1 MKFIENASFPS
12 HFQFSLNF
20 EQGLGV
26 QKPEENAIAKRHPKQ
41 IPCCLEQLKLQ
52 NLNSSRT
59 LCQMTLPDSKAI
71 WVAGSWLW
79 YLSAY
84 KKKYLCSHFHR
95 DHSLFG
101 PANKSSF
108 KGCTQLRTPSWAVT
122 WQLGKVCT
130 HFTLHFS
137 LAHTYNKKTTK
148 IKNRKPTKKLPALSD
163 SVVNV

>member
-1 MKFIENASFPS
+1 
-12 HFQFSLNF
+12 
-20 EQGLGV
+20 
-26 QKPEENAIAKRHPKQ
+26 
-41 IPCCLEQLKLQ
+41 
-52 NLNSSRT
+52 
-59 LCQMTLPDSKAI
+59 MTLPDSKAI

-130 HFTLHFS
+130 HFTLHFWP
-137 LAHTYNKKTTK
+137 AHAYDKKTTK
-148 IKNRKPTKKLPALSD
+148 IKNRKPTKKMPALWFSSKCIKTARGNIRIPD
-163 SVVNV
+163 TQPDVWSNTYSLNLACPLFVTLKYKCILVKSVL